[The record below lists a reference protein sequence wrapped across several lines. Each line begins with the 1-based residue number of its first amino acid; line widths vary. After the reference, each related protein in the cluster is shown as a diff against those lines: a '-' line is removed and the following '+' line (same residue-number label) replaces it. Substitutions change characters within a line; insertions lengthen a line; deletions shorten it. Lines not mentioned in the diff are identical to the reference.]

1 MKKETLVREFRGDVI
16 DEYSFDNIDKDNAI
30 TIVNRFD
37 SNGTVSDISA
47 YNTDEYTDHV
57 SANFSNVS
65 SLDQGLSYLDVDDIH
80 FMFNTDNINYSVSI
94 SMPYNSVDISYKT
107 KKIPFDFDT
116 MMEELDREFKKKSK
130 TL

>member
-57 SANFSNVS
+57 SANFSNVR
-65 SLDQGLSYLDVDDIH
+65 LLNQRLSYLDVDDIH
-80 FMFNTDNINYSVSI
+80 FMFNTDDINYSVSI
-94 SMPYNSVDISYKT
+94 SIPYNCVEIGYKT